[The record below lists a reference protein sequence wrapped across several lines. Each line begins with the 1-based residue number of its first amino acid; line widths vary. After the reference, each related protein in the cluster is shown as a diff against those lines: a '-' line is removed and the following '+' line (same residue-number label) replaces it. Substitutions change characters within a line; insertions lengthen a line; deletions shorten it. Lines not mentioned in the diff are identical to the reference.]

1 MGLLNVG
8 SRALLANQ
16 VALQTVGHNISNV
29 NTTGYSRQT
38 VVLQTVKGQF
48 TGGGYIG
55 KGVDVQTILRNQND
69 LLTRQS
75 AAADAAKAGDT
86 VRAARMGQIQD
97 IFGGGADGLGA
108 GINDMMNALADVVS
122 APTDLTART
131 VFLTRLDETAQRMNT
146 AGTRLDEIQYNV
158 TEEMNNGVDQI
169 NKLAPQI
176 AALNEQI
183 ANAKGNGQPP
193 NDLLDQRDQLI
204 RDLNQYIQ
212 TTQIDA
218 SDGSIGVFVAGSQ
231 PLVLGNTASRLSVQ
245 DRKSFGGG
253 SDNKALYFT
262 QAGSATAV
270 ELNESMLGGG
280 EVSALV
286 KLQNGELTEARNLIG
301 RMAVAI
307 GQTLNEQNQRG
318 LTLDGNQGT
327 ALFSVPQV
335 TVGASQMP
343 GTSGFAQNT
352 AITSAALY
360 KDPSKFAASDYQV
373 IISSATGGPPPTN
386 IQGSITRLSD
396 GKVMATNVDL
406 SSTSTTNTVDGLQFV
421 VGGTPNAGDQILFK
435 PFARGAND
443 IQALVASPRDLAAA
457 NPVNA
462 AMGAANAGSL
472 KLVSL
477 QTNGQHWD
485 LTATPP
491 TVVKTGFVG
500 DPSTSNIPPQVTL
513 TYDQALGGFKVIGT
527 NELPL
532 NIAPPPATY
541 TAGTTAIP
549 YVSGQP
555 INLNGWSISL
565 QGTPKDGDTVTIG
578 NAKAAPY
585 STNGDNWYQRDA
597 GNAGAMMA
605 LRDVPMFDNASLSDG
620 YASLM
625 AQVGTRTQTAT
636 FASNLSTNIAASLE
650 RERSAVSGVNLDE
663 EAAKLLQYQQAYQAS
678 AKMVQIAQNI
688 FNDLIQ
694 SIGR

>member
-231 PLVLGNTASRLSVQ
+231 PLVLGNTASKISVQ

-307 GQTLNEQNQRG
+307 GQTLNEQNTLG
-318 LTLDGNQGT
+318 LTLDGNRGT

-335 TVGASQMP
+335 TVGGTQKP
-343 GTSGFAQNT
+343 GTSGFTQST
-352 AITSAALY
+352 TVTSSAVLFN
-360 KDPSKFAASDYQV
+360 DPSKFAASDYQV
-373 IISSATGGPPPTN
+373 IINGTGPTT
-386 IQGSITRLSD
+386 GSITRLSD
-396 GKVMATNVDL
+396 GKVMATNADF
-406 SSTSTTNTVDGLQFV
+406 SDPTNNPVVVDGLQFTV
-421 VGGTPNAGDQILFK
+421 SGGASGDQILFK

-457 NPVNA
+457 NPINA

-472 KLVSL
+472 KLASL
-477 QTNGQHWD
+477 KATGQPN
-485 LTATPP
+485 PP
-491 TVVKTGFVG
+491 GLVLPTI
-500 DPSTSNIPPQVTL
+500 STSTTPGGIKLTFNTTVSPTTFDAIDLATNTSVLPSGPQ
-513 TYDQALGGFKVIGT
+513 
-527 NELPL
+527 PS
-532 NIAPPPATY
+532 Y
-541 TAGTTAIP
+541 T
-549 YVSGQP
+549 SGVP
-555 INLNGWSISL
+555 ISINGWEITL
-565 QGTPKDGDTVTIG
+565 QGTPKNGDTVTIG
-578 NAKAAPY
+578 NAKDSLAY